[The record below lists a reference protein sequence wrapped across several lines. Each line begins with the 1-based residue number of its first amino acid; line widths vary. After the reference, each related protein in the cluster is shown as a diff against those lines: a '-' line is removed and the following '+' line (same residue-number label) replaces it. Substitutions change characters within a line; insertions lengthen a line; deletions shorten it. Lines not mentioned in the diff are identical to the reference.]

1 MDDLNK
7 TKNQLIAELKAL
19 RLQVLA
25 LEAKQADKKLQRYK
39 HIVSTTQ
46 DLISLIEKNYVYQ
59 MVNDAYKKDINP
71 I

>member
-19 RLQVLA
+19 RLQVA
-25 LEAKQADKKLQRYK
+25 GLEAKQADKKLQRYK
-39 HIVSTTQ
+39 HIVSTTH
-46 DLISLIEKNYVYQ
+46 DLISLIDKNYVYQ
-59 MVNDAYKKDINP
+59 MVNDAYKKDINL